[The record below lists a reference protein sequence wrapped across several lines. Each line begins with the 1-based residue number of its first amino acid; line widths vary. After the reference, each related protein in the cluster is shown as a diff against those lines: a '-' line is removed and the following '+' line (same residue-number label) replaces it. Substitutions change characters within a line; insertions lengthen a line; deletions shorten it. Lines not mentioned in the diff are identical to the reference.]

1 MKRILFIVF
10 AISIVIGSVYNLML
24 ADKEAKHSK
33 GLYNGE
39 ESVEVSGTVPLS
51 VNVGDKAPDFE
62 LKTLEGEQVR
72 LSDYRGER
80 VLLNFWSTWC
90 PPCRQEMPDMQQFF
104 QDQDP
109 VILAVN
115 LTDTEVNQKT
125 VREFIEE
132 FGVTF
137 PVLLDEKAK
146 VSQLYRIQPIPTT
159 YFIDTE
165 GKIRYKA
172 FGALTY
178 EQMIQEYE
186 KLSETSK

>member
-24 ADKEAKHSK
+24 ADKEAEHSK

-159 YFIDTE
+159 YFIDAE

>member
-1 MKRILFIVF
+1 M
-10 AISIVIGSVYNLML
+10 
-24 ADKEAKHSK
+24 
-33 GLYNGE
+33 
-39 ESVEVSGTVPLS
+39 
-51 VNVGDKAPDFE
+51 
-62 LKTLEGEQVR
+62 KTLDGKQVR

-104 QDQDP
+104 QDKDP

-146 VSQLYRIQPIPTT
+146 VSQ
-159 YFIDTE
+159 
-165 GKIRYKA
+165 
-172 FGALTY
+172 
-178 EQMIQEYE
+178 
-186 KLSETSK
+186 